1 MKVAMPPGQQCSSIK
16 VSQNVLCSDLCT
28 AAVPVKVRSIKSRI
42 RTRNQQS
49 KLPMIPFIRHLKLSV
64 GALCGLALCA
74 NGAQAPQHI
83 DIKQLS
89 TTVEDVVVPLPNEI
103 FGALNKL
110 GTVNWRAH
118 VRSDKGPNFTERPR
132 IALLLGTVIADG
144 FIAVQAEDA
153 ATVKDIGQ
161 RVLALAKGIGVGN
174 SITPHAKA
182 IVEAADKRNWENV
195 RQELDRTQ
203 NSVQQAM
210 NEVHDEKLSQLVSL
224 GGWLRGTEVLTSV
237 VDKRYSEEGAELL
250 HQPDLLVYFENKLQ
264 SMPEYNLRLLQDI
277 QGALVEVKP
286 LIDVGSARIPAES
299 VKKVNEITTRLG
311 HGIVTRD

>member
-1 MKVAMPPGQQCSSIK
+1 MM
-16 VSQNVLCSDLCT
+16 LFT
-28 AAVPVKVRSIKSRI
+28 
-42 RTRNQQS
+42 
-49 KLPMIPFIRHLKLSV
+49 RHLKLTV
-64 GALCGLALCA
+64 ALVCGLALRA
-74 NGAQAPQHI
+74 HGAQAPQHI
-83 DIKQLS
+83 NIKQLS

-132 IALLLGTVIADG
+132 IALLLGAVIADG

-153 ATVKDIGQ
+153 ETVKEIGQ
-161 RVLALAKGIGVGN
+161 RVMTLAKGIGVGN

-182 IVEAADKRNWENV
+182 IIEAADKRNWSNV
-195 RQELDRTQ
+195 RRELDRTQ
-203 NSVQQAM
+203 NSVQKAM

-237 VDKRYSEEGAELL
+237 VNEHFSSDGAELL
-250 HQPDLLVYFENKLQ
+250 HQPDLLSYFQKTLQ
-264 SMPEYNLRLLQDI
+264 AMPEFDLPIIRQIQD
-277 QGALVEVKP
+277 ALVEVKP
-286 LIDVGSARIPAES
+286 LIDVGDRRIPAQS

-311 HGIVTRD
+311 HGIVTRN

>member
-1 MKVAMPPGQQCSSIK
+1 MPVTRCS
-16 VSQNVLCSDLCT
+16 
-28 AAVPVKVRSIKSRI
+28 
-42 RTRNQQS
+42 
-49 KLPMIPFIRHLKLSV
+49 KLSV
-64 GALCGLALCA
+64 CVRCGVALCA
-74 NGAQAPQHI
+74 GAAQAPQHI
-83 DIKQLS
+83 DIKKLT
-89 TTVEDVVVPLPNEI
+89 TTVEDVVLPLPNEI

-110 GTVNWRAH
+110 GPVNWKEH

-153 ATVKDIGQ
+153 PTVKEIGQ
-161 RVLALAKGIGVGN
+161 RVLTLAKGIGVGN

-182 IVEAADKRNWENV
+182 IIDGADKRKWENV

-237 VDKRYSEEGAELL
+237 VKQHFSTDGAELL
-250 HQPDLLVYFENKLQ
+250 HQPDLLAYFQTSLKA
-264 SMPEYNLRLLQDI
+264 MP
-277 QGALVEVKP
+277 ALTIPIIHQIREALGEVK
-286 LIDVGSARIPAES
+286 
-299 VKKVNEITTRLG
+299 
-311 HGIVTRD
+311 

>member
-1 MKVAMPPGQQCSSIK
+1 MMPF
-16 VSQNVLCSDLCT
+16 
-28 AAVPVKVRSIKSRI
+28 
-42 RTRNQQS
+42 
-49 KLPMIPFIRHLKLSV
+49 MRHFKLSV
-64 GALCGLALCA
+64 GMLCGLAFCA
-74 NGAQAPQHI
+74 YGTQAPQHI
-83 DIKQLS
+83 NIKQLT

-110 GTVNWRAH
+110 GTVNWRVH

-153 ATVKDIGQ
+153 ETVKDIGQ
-161 RVLALAKGIGVGN
+161 RVLTLAKGIGVGN

-182 IVEAADKRNWENV
+182 IIEAADKRNWNNV
-195 RQELDRTQ
+195 RRELDRTQ

-237 VDKRYSEEGAELL
+237 VNEHFSSDGAELL
-250 HQPDLLVYFENKLQ
+250 HQPDLLSYFQRRLQ
-264 SMPEYNLRLLQDI
+264 AMPEFDLPIIHQI
-277 QGALVEVKP
+277 QNALVEVKP
-286 LIDVGSARIPAES
+286 LIDIGDRNIPPET

-311 HGIVTRD
+311 QGIVTKD

>member
-1 MKVAMPPGQQCSSIK
+1 MTAAIPPRQRTGSIR
-16 VSQNVLCSDLCT
+16 VSQNVLCRDLYRT
-28 AAVPVKVRSIKSRI
+28 AVPVNVRSIKSRI
-42 RTRNQQS
+42 RSRNQQS
-49 KLPMIPFIRHLKLSV
+49 KLPMIPFTRHVKLSV
-64 GALCGLALCA
+64 GVIFGLALCA
-74 NGAQAPQHI
+74 NGAQVPQHI

-110 GTVNWRAH
+110 GTVNWKEH

-144 FIAVQAEDA
+144 FIAVQAEDT
-153 ATVKDIGQ
+153 ATVKEIGQ

-182 IVEAADKRNWENV
+182 IVEAADQRNWENV
-195 RQELDRTQ
+195 RRELDRTQ

-210 NEVHDEKLSQLVSL
+210 NEVDDEKVSQLVSL

-237 VDKRYSEEGAELL
+237 VNDHFSSDGAELL
-250 HQPDLLVYFENKLQ
+250 HQPDLLFYFQKRLQ
-264 SMPEYNLRLLQDI
+264 AMPEFDLPILHQIQD
-277 QGALVEVKP
+277 ALVQVKP
-286 LIDVGSARIPAES
+286 LIDRSEERRVG
-299 VKKVNEITTRLG
+299 K
-311 HGIVTRD
+311 

>member
-1 MKVAMPPGQQCSSIK
+1 
-16 VSQNVLCSDLCT
+16 
-28 AAVPVKVRSIKSRI
+28 
-42 RTRNQQS
+42 
-49 KLPMIPFIRHLKLSV
+49 MIPFTRHVKLSV
-64 GALCGLALCA
+64 GVIFGLALCA

-103 FGALNKL
+103 FGALSKL
-110 GTVNWRAH
+110 GTVNWKEH

-144 FIAVQAEDA
+144 IIAVQAEDA
-153 ATVKDIGQ
+153 PAVKEIGQ
-161 RVLALAKGIGVGN
+161 RVLALAKGVGVGN

-182 IVEAADKRNWENV
+182 IIDAADKRKWENV

-237 VDKRYSEEGAELL
+237 VKEHFSADGAELL
-250 HQPDLLVYFENKLQ
+250 HQPDLLSYFQTRLRA
-264 SMPEYNLRLLQDI
+264 MPEFNLPIIRQIQD
-277 QGALVEVKP
+277 ALVEVKP
-286 LIDVGSARIPAES
+286 LIDVGDRRIPAES

-311 HGIVTRD
+311 HGIVMKD

>member
-1 MKVAMPPGQQCSSIK
+1 
-16 VSQNVLCSDLCT
+16 
-28 AAVPVKVRSIKSRI
+28 
-42 RTRNQQS
+42 
-49 KLPMIPFIRHLKLSV
+49 MILFTRHLTLIVAVAGGLSLS
-64 GALCGLALCA
+64 AH
-74 NGAQAPQHI
+74 GAQAPQHI
-83 DIKQLS
+83 NINQLS

-110 GTVNWRAH
+110 SGVNWKEH

-132 IALLLGTVIADG
+132 IALLLGAVIADG

-153 ATVKDIGQ
+153 PAVKDIGQ
-161 RVLALAKGIGVGN
+161 RVLTLAKGIGVGN

-182 IVEAADKRNWENV
+182 ITEAADKRNWEAV

-237 VDKRYSEEGAELL
+237 VKEHFSSDGAELL
-250 HQPDLLVYFENKLQ
+250 HRPDLLSYFQTRLQ
-264 SMPEYNLRLLQDI
+264 AMPEFNLPIIRQIQD
-277 QGALVEVKP
+277 ALVEVKP
-286 LIDVGSARIPAES
+286 LIDVGDRRIPPES

-311 HGIVTRD
+311 QGIVTRD

>member
-1 MKVAMPPGQQCSSIK
+1 G
-16 VSQNVLCSDLCT
+16 VSVLCGV
-28 AAVPVKVRSIKSRI
+28 A
-42 RTRNQQS
+42 
-49 KLPMIPFIRHLKLSV
+49 LS
-64 GALCGLALCA
+64 ASA
-74 NGAQAPQHI
+74 AQAPQHI
-83 DIKQLS
+83 NIKQFS

-110 GTVNWRAH
+110 GTVNWKAH

-153 ATVKDIGQ
+153 AAVKDIGQ
-161 RVLALAKGIGVGN
+161 RVLTLAKGIGVGN

-182 IVEAADKRNWENV
+182 ITEAADKRNWENV
-195 RQELDRTQ
+195 RRELDRTQ

-237 VDKRYSEEGAELL
+237 VTEHFSADGAELL
-250 HQPDLLVYFENKLQ
+250 HQPDLLSYFQTRLQ
-264 SMPEYNLRLLQDI
+264 AMPEFDVPIIHQIQD
-277 QGALVEVKP
+277 ALVAVKP
-286 LIDVGSARIPAES
+286 LIDVGARSIPPES
-299 VKKVNEITTRLG
+299 VKKVNDITIRVG
-311 HGIVTRD
+311 RGIVTRD

>member
-1 MKVAMPPGQQCSSIK
+1 MS
-16 VSQNVLCSDLCT
+16 
-28 AAVPVKVRSIKSRI
+28 
-42 RTRNQQS
+42 
-49 KLPMIPFIRHLKLSV
+49 PFTKHL
-64 GALCGLALCA
+64 ALALICGLAVSA
-74 NGAQAPQHI
+74 YSAQAPQHI
-83 DIKQLS
+83 NISQLS

-110 GTVNWRAH
+110 GGVNWKEH

-132 IALLLGTVIADG
+132 IALLLGAVIADG

-153 ATVKDIGQ
+153 PAVKEIGQ

-182 IVEAADKRNWENV
+182 ITEAADKRNWENV

-237 VDKRYSEEGAELL
+237 VKQHFSADGAELL
-250 HQPDLLVYFENKLQ
+250 HQPDLLTYFQTRLKA
-264 SMPEYNLRLLQDI
+264 MPEFNLPIIHQIQD
-277 QGALVEVKP
+277 ALVEVKP
-286 LIDVGSARIPAES
+286 LIDVGNAQIRPES

-311 HGIVTRD
+311 TGIVTRD

>member
-1 MKVAMPPGQQCSSIK
+1 MIAFSRYFTLTAAAASSL
-16 VSQNVLCSDLCT
+16 VLC
-28 AAVPVKVRSIKSRI
+28 A
-42 RTRNQQS
+42 
-49 KLPMIPFIRHLKLSV
+49 
-64 GALCGLALCA
+64 GA
-74 NGAQAPQHI
+74 AQAPQHI
-83 DIKQLS
+83 DVKPYQK
-89 TTVEDVVVPLPNEI
+89 VEDVVVPLPNEV

-110 GTVNWRAH
+110 GSVNWKDY
-118 VRSDKGPNFTERPR
+118 VRSNKGNNFTERPR

-153 ATVKDIGQ
+153 PTVKEIGQ
-161 RVLALAKGIGVGN
+161 RVLSLAKGIGVGN

-182 IVEAADKRNWENV
+182 IIEAADKRKWENV

-237 VDKRYSEEGAELL
+237 VTKRFSVEGAELL
-250 HQPDLLVYFENKLQ
+250 HQPDLLTYFQTRLQ
-264 SMPEYNLRLLQDI
+264 GMPEFDLAIIREI

-286 LIDVGSARIPAES
+286 LIDVGTAHISPES
-299 VKKVNEITTRLG
+299 VKKINEITTRLDN
-311 HGIVTRD
+311 GIVTRD

>member
-1 MKVAMPPGQQCSSIK
+1 MMPFTR
-16 VSQNVLCSDLCT
+16 NVKLT
-28 AAVPVKVRSIKSRI
+28 AALVS
-42 RTRNQQS
+42 
-49 KLPMIPFIRHLKLSV
+49 
-64 GALCGLALCA
+64 GLALCGH
-74 NGAQAPQHI
+74 GAQAPQHVNI
-83 DIKQLS
+83 NQFS

-110 GTVNWRAH
+110 GAVNWKEH
-118 VRSDKGPNFTERPR
+118 VRSDEEPNFTERPR

-153 ATVKDIGQ
+153 PAVKDVGQ

-182 IVEAADKRNWENV
+182 ITDAADKRNWKNV

-203 NSVQQAM
+203 QSVQQAM

-237 VDKRYSEEGAELL
+237 VKQHFSNDGAELL
-250 HQPDLLVYFENKLQ
+250 HQPDLLTYFQTRLQ
-264 SMPEYNLRLLQDI
+264 AMSEFNLPIVHQIQD
-277 QGALVEVKP
+277 ALVEVKP
-286 LIDVGSARIPAES
+286 LINIGTARISAES

-311 HGIVTRD
+311 NDIIKKD